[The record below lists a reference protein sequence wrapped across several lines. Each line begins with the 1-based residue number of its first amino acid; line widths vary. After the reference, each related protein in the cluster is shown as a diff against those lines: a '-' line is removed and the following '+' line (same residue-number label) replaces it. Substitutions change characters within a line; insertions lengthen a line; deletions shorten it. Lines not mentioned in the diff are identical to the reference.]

1 MTCNSVPYTREK
13 SKLERP
19 LGRIKV
25 KARPKE
31 EENIIVLKKSKN
43 TLAEIDKGFQPHSQ
57 GFFPNQEK
65 SPGNEVVAGLPPV
78 VNSLEPIYTPG

>member
-1 MTCNSVPYTREK
+1 M
-13 SKLERP
+13 ERP

-43 TLAEIDKGFQPHSQ
+43 TLAEIDKGFQPRSQ
-57 GFFPNQEK
+57 GFFPSQGK
-65 SPGNEVVAGLPPV
+65 SSEYEVVAGFSSRITAIKIQV
-78 VNSLEPIYTPG
+78 VNSPEPIYTPE